1 MFCVFFVG
9 GGGGGGGGGGTRLNP
24 ATSTLVRAS

>member
-1 MFCVFFVG
+1 MFCVFFV
-9 GGGGGGGGGGTRLNP
+9 GGGGGGGGGTRLNP